1 MMQYVIKLDQPD
13 EATFRYIH
21 VSSGKKNNQSIMRGR
36 DERAIYY
43 Q

>member
-21 VSSGKKNNQSIMRGR
+21 VSSGKKEQLINN
-36 DERAIYY
+36 ERT
-43 Q
+43 